1 MLSQKFKGYYAI
13 FSRLCSKYM
22 IHDFSSH
29 ALYIIFKYTYILD
42 MANNKE
48 EKIFFKCFKN
58 ILKFHVVTDNPS
70 P

>member
-1 MLSQKFKGYYAI
+1 
-13 FSRLCSKYM
+13 M

-70 P
+70 PWVCHQKGYSFREP